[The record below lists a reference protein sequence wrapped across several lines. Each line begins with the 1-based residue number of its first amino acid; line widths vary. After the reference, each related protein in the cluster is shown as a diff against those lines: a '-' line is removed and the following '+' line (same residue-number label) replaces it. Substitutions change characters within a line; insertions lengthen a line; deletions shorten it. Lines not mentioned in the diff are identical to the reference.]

1 MFRTIALLLTMLV
14 ALAAGVALAPSV
26 AQARYASIVV
36 DVDSGQVLHAVNAD
50 TPNYPASLTKMMTLY
65 LLFEALEKGEVTLD
79 QALPV
84 SKRAS
89 GMAPSKLGLRP
100 GERSEE
106 HTSELQSLM
115 RISYA
120 VFCLKK
126 KTKHK
131 NLHRT

>member
-1 MFRTIALLLTMLV
+1 RVLFALPAALRPGPPSTVKRVPMLRTIALLLTMLV

-26 AQARYASIVV
+26 AEARYASIVV

-65 LLFEALEKGEVTLD
+65 LVFEALEKGKLTLD

-89 GMAPSKLGLRP
+89 GMPPSKL
-100 GERSEE
+100 
-106 HTSELQSLM
+106 
-115 RISYA
+115 
-120 VFCLKK
+120 
-126 KTKHK
+126 
-131 NLHRT
+131 